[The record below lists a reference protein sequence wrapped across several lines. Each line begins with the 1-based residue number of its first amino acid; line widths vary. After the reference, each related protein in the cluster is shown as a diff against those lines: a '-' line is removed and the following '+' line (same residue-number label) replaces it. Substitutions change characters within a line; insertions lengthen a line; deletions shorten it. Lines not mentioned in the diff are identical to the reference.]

1 MSDLHWHAWYTLGVL
16 ALMIGA
22 LVKEVARPDLVLLGC
37 LGLLLVAGVVTPE
50 AAFAGFSNPATLTIA
65 SLFVVAAGVQRTD
78 ALAALDRVLFS
89 EKARGLPLVL
99 LRLMAPTA
107 LLSAFVNNT
116 PLVAMLV
123 PRLQGFAAR
132 TGVAPSRIMMPLSY
146 AAVLGGMI
154 TIIGTST
161 NLVVSGLLLAS
172 TGQGLGFFSVT
183 WAGLPAALAAIA
195 YFAAV
200 GYRALPERRPASPF
214 ARSGAADY
222 HFEVRVSEGSPL
234 AGRTV
239 EEAGL
244 RALGHAYLTHLHRGS
259 HVVGPLTPHEVLLP
273 GDVLAFTGGEA
284 ALDELLERPGL
295 ERAAPGLHANG
306 QDRLPLFE
314 AVVSGSSGLVGK
326 TLREADF
333 RERFGGVVL
342 AIQRREERITDALG
356 RVPLRPGDLL
366 LVEARPGFHERW
378 SADRAEF
385 YLVAPRR
392 PGRPGARRKKAPLA
406 LGLFGAMVAVS
417 ALGLV
422 PLVTASFVAALG
434 TLATRCLRASET
446 REAIDVPV
454 LLMIAA
460 ALGIGQ
466 AVEAAGLAEALARVV
481 VSASAGLGP
490 LGVLAV
496 LYVAANVMTE
506 LLTNS
511 AAAALLVPV
520 ALAAAADLG
529 ADPVPFAVAVAIAAS
544 AGFATPFGYQTN
556 LMVMSAG
563 GYRFMDFV
571 RAGLPMNLIVAVVAL
586 AAIWLVWL

>member
-1 MSDLHWHAWYTLGVL
+1 MLDLHWHAWYTLGVL

-50 AAFAGFSNPATLTIA
+50 AAFAGFANPATLTIA

-78 ALAALDRVLFS
+78 ALVALDRVLFS
-89 EKARGLPLVL
+89 KKARGLPLVL
-99 LRLMAPTA
+99 LRLMGPTA

-123 PRLQGFAAR
+123 PRLQSFAAR

-161 NLVVSGLLLAS
+161 NLVVSGLLAS

-183 WAGLPAALAAIA
+183 WAGLPAAVAAVA
-195 YFAAV
+195 YFASV
-200 GYRALPERRPASPF
+200 GYRALPERHPASPL
-214 ARSGAADY
+214 AGAASADY
-222 HFEVRVSEGSPL
+222 HFEVRVSDASPL
-234 AGRTV
+234 AGQTV

-244 RALGHAYLTHLHRGS
+244 RALTHLRRGA
-259 HVVGPLTPHEVLLP
+259 HVVGPLAPHEVLLP
-273 GDVLAFTGGEA
+273 GDVFAFTGGEA
-284 ALDELLERPGL
+284 ALDELLEWPGL
-295 ERAAPGLHANG
+295 ERAAPPMHANG

-314 AVVSGSSGLVGK
+314 AVVSGSSSLVGK

-342 AIQRREERITDALG
+342 AIQRREEQLTDALG

-366 LVEARPGFHERW
+366 LIEARPGFHERW
-378 SADRAEF
+378 SADRTEF

-406 LGLFGAMVAVS
+406 LGLFVVMVVVS
-417 ALGLV
+417 AMRAV

-434 TLATRCLRASET
+434 MIATRCLRASET

-466 AVEAAGLAEALARVV
+466 AIEAAGLAETIARVV
-481 VSASAGLGP
+481 VFASTGLGP
-490 LGVLAV
+490 LGVLV
-496 LYVAANVMTE
+496 ILYVATNLMTE

-511 AAAALLVPV
+511 AAALL
-520 ALAAAADLG
+520 
-529 ADPVPFAVAVAIAAS
+529 VAVAIAAS

-563 GYRFMDFV
+563 GYRFMDLV
-571 RAGLPMNLIVAVVAL
+571 RAGLPLNLIVAVVAL
-586 AAIWLVWL
+586 TAIWIVWL

>member
-1 MSDLHWHAWYTLGVL
+1 MFDLSWHAWYTLGVL
-16 ALMIGA
+16 ALMIAA
-22 LVKEVARPDLVLLGC
+22 LVREVARPDLVLLGC
-37 LGLLLVAGVVTPE
+37 LGLLLVAGVVPPE

-78 ALAALDRVLFS
+78 ALAVLDRLLFF
-89 EKARGLPLVL
+89 EKARGLPLTL

-123 PRLQGFAAR
+123 PRLQSYAAR
-132 TGVAPSRIMMPLSY
+132 TGVAPSKIMMPLSY

-172 TGQGLGFFSVT
+172 TGRGLGFFDVT

-195 YFAAV
+195 YFAAL

-214 ARSGAADY
+214 AGGAPADY
-222 HFEVRVSEGSPL
+222 HFEVRVGDASPL
-234 AGRTV
+234 AGQTV

-244 RALGHAYLTHLHRGS
+244 RALGHAYLTHLRRGP
-259 HVVGPLTPHEVLLP
+259 HIVGPLAPHEVLLP
-273 GDVLAFTGGEA
+273 GDVLAFTGSDA
-284 ALDELLERPGL
+284 ALEELLERPGL
-295 ERAAPGLHANG
+295 EKAAPSLRVNS
-306 QDRLPLFE
+306 QRRLPLFE
-314 AVVSGSSGLVGK
+314 AVVSGSSSLVGK

-342 AIQRREERITDALG
+342 AIQRQEEQITDALG

-378 SADRAEF
+378 SADRTEF
-385 YLVAPRR
+385 YLAAPRR
-392 PGRPGARRKKAPLA
+392 PGRPSARRRKAPLA
-406 LGLFGAMVAVS
+406 LGLFAVMVVVS
-417 ALGLV
+417 ALGVV
-422 PLVTASFVAALG
+422 PLVTASFVAALAMI
-434 TLATRCLRASET
+434 ATRCLRASET

-454 LLMIAA
+454 LVMIAA

-466 AVEAAGLAEALARVV
+466 AIEAAGLAEAIAHAVV
-481 VSASAGLGP
+481 YASANLGP
-490 LGVLAV
+490 LGVLAI
-496 LYVAANVMTE
+496 LYVATNLMTE

-529 ADPVPFAVAVAIAAS
+529 VDPVPFAVAVAIAAS

-571 RAGLPMNLIVAVVAL
+571 RAGLPLNLIVAVVAL
-586 AAIWLVWL
+586 AAIWIVWM